1 MVPLIGVITNHLE
14 ALEDLWMNHGKAGEP
29 GVSASTTDDVI
40 VIYVEGD
47 NSTTLAD
54 LQELRRKYSG

>member
-1 MVPLIGVITNHLE
+1 MDE
-14 ALEDLWMNHGKAGEP
+14 SWKSWEP

-54 LQELRRKYSG
+54 LQGTEIFQGG